1 MWQSSAVHLTQLC
14 LPHLAKQRGNI
25 VNVSSVA
32 GLRPVGLGRRSSSS
46 LIQNTLFG
54 MYGLTKAA
62 LDQFTR
68 SLAYEVGHM
77 GVRVN
82 SVK

>member
-1 MWQSSAVHLTQLC
+1 MHLTQLC
-14 LPHLAKQRGNI
+14 LPHLKTAKGNI

-32 GLRPVGLGRRSSSS
+32 GLMPTPVHG
-46 LIQNTLFG
+46 FYA
-54 MYGLTKAA
+54 MTKAA

-68 SLAYEVGHM
+68 SLAYEIGPT